1 MKTYEIT
8 LNRKQYALLEKMLT
22 FDDAGALA
30 RNQAINGY
38 DLFSAVLE
46 EIYDAVESG
55 WSTLEIAL
63 EESPEHLDLL
73 RTLTKAVFP
82 DDEDYFIRQLGKKF
96 KCKKDFEIRIN
107 MKSS

>member
-22 FDDAGALA
+22 SDDAGRLA
-30 RNQAINGY
+30 RNQSISGY
-38 DLFSAVLE
+38 DLFWAVLE

-63 EESPEHLDLL
+63 KESPEHLNLL
-73 RTLTKAVFP
+73 RTLTREIFP
-82 DDEDYFIRQLGKKF
+82 DDEDYFIRQIGKKL
-96 KCKKDFEIRIN
+96 KCTKDFEIKIN
-107 MKSS
+107 LK

>member
-22 FDDAGALA
+22 SDDAGRLA
-30 RNQAINGY
+30 QNQLINGY
-38 DLFSAVLE
+38 DLFWAVLE

-63 EESPEHLDLL
+63 KESPEHLNLL
-73 RTLTKAVFP
+73 RTLTREIFP
-82 DDEDYFIRQLGKKF
+82 DDEDYFIRQIGKEL
-96 KCKKDFEIRIN
+96 KCRKDFEIKIN
-107 MKSS
+107 LK

>member
-22 FDDAGALA
+22 SDDAGRLA
-30 RNQAINGY
+30 RNQLINGY
-38 DLFSAVLE
+38 DLFWAVLE

-63 EESPEHLDLL
+63 KESPEHLNLL
-73 RTLTKAVFP
+73 RTLTREIFP

-96 KCKKDFEIRIN
+96 KCRKDFEIKIN
-107 MKSS
+107 LK

>member
-22 FDDAGALA
+22 SDDAGALA

-46 EIYDAVESG
+46 EIYDAVASG
-55 WSTLEIAL
+55 WSTLEIVL
-63 EESPEHLDLL
+63 EESPEHLNLL
-73 RTLTKAVFP
+73 RTLTREIFP
-82 DDEDYFIRQLGKKF
+82 DDEDYFIRQIGKKL
-96 KCKKDFEIRIN
+96 KCRKDFEIKIN
-107 MKSS
+107 LK

>member
-22 FDDAGALA
+22 SDDAGRLA
-30 RNQAINGY
+30 RNQPINGY
-38 DLFSAVLE
+38 DLFWAVLE

-63 EESPEHLDLL
+63 EESPEHLNLL
-73 RTLTKAVFP
+73 RMLTREIFP
-82 DDEDYFIRQLGKKF
+82 DDEDYFIRQIGKKL
-96 KCKKDFEIRIN
+96 KCRKDFEIKIN
-107 MKSS
+107 LK